1 MIGNA
6 MLWLSLIWLPILLYI
21 MLRNET
27 KFKKNI
33 AVGVTLPFEGRR
45 HPDVLKRLE
54 QYKKEELLVCIGLM
68 LLGLPGIFINFSLS
82 FTLWFVWMTACVIVP
97 YIPYVLCNR
106 DLKRIKVEHGWR
118 LPSAADTVTVDLG
131 ALPEENW
138 LSPWVFAPALLLSL
152 LPLALDRDFAVMY
165 LIDAALIVFFWLP
178 YRYCYRNKAETVDSN
193 TQLTIALTRIRRCQ
207 WGKMWLLCVYA
218 IAAMNWLAYLTMYSP
233 TAMTI
238 GIVVFMVV
246 LLGASMYIEFQTR
259 RLQETLTADS
269 GKDFYVDDDDKW
281 IGGLVYYNPNDSRTL
296 INNRVGTNSSVNLAK
311 PAGKLLYGL
320 TALMIVTLPLWGL
333 LIGNGDIHTDIRTDS
348 IFIKG
353 GMHEYTISIDEVTEV
368 ELLEDLPVI
377 SRVGGTGLP
386 EFLGGDFSSKEYG
399 KLKVCLNPTA
409 PPFVLVETSERTY
422 LLGAA
427 EPEQTK
433 GIYEALK

>member
-33 AVGVTLPFEGRR
+33 AVGVTLPFEGRK
-45 HPDVLKRLE
+45 HPEVLKRLE
-54 QYKKEELLVCIGLM
+54 QFKKEELLVCIGLM
-68 LLGLPGIFINFSLS
+68 LLGLPGIFVNFSLS
-82 FTLWFVWMTACVIVP
+82 FTLWFVWMTACIIVP

-106 DLKRIKVEHGWR
+106 DLKRIKSEQGWR
-118 LPSAADTVTVDLG
+118 QPSAADTVTVDLG

-152 LPLALDRDFAVMY
+152 LPLVPDRDFAVLY
-165 LIDAALIVFFWLP
+165 LIDAALIVCFWLA
-178 YRYCYRNKAETVDSN
+178 YRYCYRNKAEIVDTN

-218 IAAMNWLAYLTMYSP
+218 IAAMNWLAYLTMHSP

-238 GIVVFMVV
+238 GIVAFMVV
-246 LLGASMYIEFQTR
+246 LLGASMYIEFRTR

-320 TALMIVTLPLWGL
+320 TALIIVTLPLWGL
-333 LIGNGDIHTDIRTDS
+333 LIGDGDIHTDIRADS
-348 IFIKG
+348 VFIKG
-353 GMHEYTISIDEVTEV
+353 GMHEYTINTDDVTEV
-368 ELLEDLPVI
+368 ELLEELPVI
-377 SRVGGTGLP
+377 TRIGGTGLP
-386 EFLGGDFSSKEYG
+386 EFLGGDFNSKEYG

-409 PPFVLVETSERTY
+409 PPFVLVETAERTY
-422 LLGAA
+422 LLGTAD
-427 EPEQTK
+427 PDQTNA
-433 GIYEALK
+433 IYEALK